1 MTGESGPPQA
11 RPPQAGPPPPARRP
25 GGWLLPVAVALL
37 TLAAIAG
44 AVARQGLDLDQNG
57 PLSANRDAVVAIA
70 VVFTVANVVVVLT
83 VAVLIRRRRRR
94 RRMPDSPP
102 LEEAPVPAWALWL
115 RRLAVF
121 AFFFLL
127 LAPLLLLISS
137 LEPTRTDTGDRHGNE
152 PHLPDDIL
160 PSLSPAQRNLLL
172 LAAVLGAVLAV
183 LAMLRRGSRRVTTR
197 AGVFDGPPEVPGL
210 AEAISAG
217 GSALRKPSVDARA
230 AIIAC
235 YAAMERALAEHGA
248 AREIADTPAELLDR
262 AVGAGLIRSD
272 AALRL
277 TDLFREAR
285 FSSHPMSETARTAA
299 TAALTEL
306 ADDLYAVRR

>member
-1 MTGESGPPQA
+1 MTGESGPV
-11 RPPQAGPPPPARRP
+11 QAGPPPPAKRP

-37 TLAAIAG
+37 ALVAIAG

-57 PLSANRDAVVAIA
+57 PLSANRDALVAIA
-70 VVFTVANVVVVLT
+70 VVFTLANLVIVLT
-83 VAVLIRRRRRR
+83 IAVLMRRRRRR
-94 RRMPDSPP
+94 RRIPDGPP
-102 LEEAPVPAWALWL
+102 LEEAPIPAWALWL

-137 LEPTRTDTGDRHGNE
+137 LEPSKTDAGDRHGNE
-152 PHLPDDIL
+152 PHLPNDIL

-172 LAAVLGAVLAV
+172 TLAVLGAVLAV
-183 LAMLRRGSRRVTTR
+183 LAMLRRGGRRVIAR
-197 AGVFDGPPEVPGL
+197 ARVFDGPPEVPGL

-217 GSALRKPSVDARA
+217 DSALRESSMDARA

-235 YAAMERALAEHGA
+235 YVAMERVLAEHGA
-248 AREIADTPAELLDR
+248 AREVADTPAELLDR

-285 FSSHPMSETARTAA
+285 FSSHPMDETARTAA

>member
-1 MTGESGPPQA
+1 MTGESGPS
-11 RPPQAGPPPPARRP
+11 QAGPPPRVRRP
-25 GGWLLPVAVALL
+25 SGWLLPAAVALL
-37 TLAAIAG
+37 TLVAIAG
-44 AVARQGLDLDQNG
+44 AVARRGLDLDQNG

-70 VVFTVANVVVVLT
+70 AVFTVANLVVVLT
-83 VAVLIRRRRRR
+83 IAVMMRRRRRR
-94 RRMPDSPP
+94 KRMPDSPP
-102 LEEAPVPAWALWL
+102 LEEVPVPAWVLWL

-137 LEPTRTDTGDRHGNE
+137 LGPTKTDAGDRHGNE

-172 LAAVLGAVLAV
+172 TLTVLGAVLAI
-183 LAMLRRGSRRVTTR
+183 LALLRRGGRRITTR
-197 AGVFDGPPEVPGL
+197 TAVFDGPPEVPGL

-217 GSALRKPSVDARA
+217 GSALQEPSVDARA

-235 YAAMERALAEHGA
+235 YGAMERVLAEHGA
-248 AREIADTPAELLDR
+248 ARELADTPAELLDR

-285 FSSHPMSETARTAA
+285 FSSHPMGDPARAAA
-299 TAALTEL
+299 TAALSAL

>member
-1 MTGESGPPQA
+1 MTGESGPPPA
-11 RPPQAGPPPPARRP
+11 APAQAGPLPPRRP
-25 GGWLLPVAVALL
+25 GGWLLPAAVAVL
-37 TLAAIAG
+37 TLVAIAG
-44 AVARQGLDLDQNG
+44 AVARRGLELDQNG

-70 VVFTVANVVVVLT
+70 VVFTVANLVVVLT
-83 VAVLIRRRRRR
+83 VAVLMRRRRRR
-94 RRMPDSPP
+94 RRMPEGPP
-102 LEEAPVPAWALWL
+102 LEEVPVPAWALWL

-137 LEPTRTDTGDRHGNE
+137 LGPTQTDTSDRHGNE

-172 LAAVLGAVLAV
+172 LAAVLGALLAV
-183 LAMLRRGSRRVTTR
+183 LAMLRRRGRRITTR
-197 AGVFDGPPEVPGL
+197 TGVFDGPPEVPGL

-217 GSALRKPSVDARA
+217 GSALREPSLDVRA

-235 YAAMERALAEHGA
+235 YGAMERVLAEHGA

-262 AVGAGLIRSD
+262 AVGVGLIRSD

-277 TDLFREAR
+277 TELFREAR
-285 FSSHPMSETARTAA
+285 FSSHPMGESARTAA